1 MAHDLKD
8 FWQRLQSGVEVAVA
22 NPSMDREDRSDRL
35 LGVRDGFYRFLRDGY
50 DRHLT
55 VVVVPQIVEE
65 TPSGLATSDD
75 EVLGLLGERTAKMQR
90 LLGEQYHFYAAT
102 EGGLHSLTIDG
113 EPRLFVHNWT
123 SIRSRIGQA
132 WGASGSVQLPDR
144 IVAGLDNDQI
154 RFSVP
159 GTRKAGGLIASLTGG
174 FETRRQ
180 TIALSTFHAL
190 STLFYGL
197 IEGHPRG

>member
-1 MAHDLKD
+1 MAQDLKD
-8 FWQRLQSGVEVAVA
+8 FWRRLQSGVEVAVA
-22 NPSMDREDRSDRL
+22 NPSQDRADRTDRL

-55 VVVVPQIVEE
+55 VVVVPQTVEE

-75 EVLGLLGERTAKMQR
+75 EALGLLAERTAKMEQA
-90 LLGEQYHFYAAT
+90 LGDQYHFYAAT

-123 SIRSRIGQA
+123 SIRSRLGQA

-144 IVAGLDNDQI
+144 IVAGLDSDQI

-159 GTRKAGGLIASLTGG
+159 GTRKAGGLISSLTGG

-190 STLFYGL
+190 STLFYGV
-197 IEGHPRG
+197 IEGHPR